1 MAIEATTARA
11 TQAYAQ
17 ALGNLGKMGE
27 GGAGATGASSGPS
40 GFAQVLGGVLENAMQ
55 AGKTSEAAAVQAA
68 AGKADVAGVVTA
80 INNAELAL
88 ETVVA
93 VRDRVISAYQEIMR
107 MPI

>member
-17 ALGNLGKMGE
+17 ALGNLTNMGE
-27 GGAGATGASSGPS
+27 GAAPTGASSGPG
-40 GFAQVLGGVLENAMQ
+40 GFAQVLGNVLDDAVQ
-55 AGKTSEAAAVQAA
+55 AGKTSEAAAVKAA
-68 AGKADVAGVVTA
+68 AGKADVADVVTA

>member
-17 ALGNLGKMGE
+17 ALGNLTKMGE
-27 GGAGATGASSGPS
+27 GASAPTGASSGPS
-40 GFAQVLGGVLENAMQ
+40 GFAQVLGGVLDNAMQ

-68 AGKADVAGVVTA
+68 AGKADVADVVTA

>member
-17 ALGNLGKMGE
+17 ALGNLGTL
-27 GGAGATGASSGPS
+27 GAGEKGPAGASSGPS
-40 GFAQVLGGVLENAMQ
+40 GFAQVLGGVLENAVE
-55 AGKTSEAAAVQAA
+55 AGRTSEAAAVKAA
-68 AGKADVAGVVTA
+68 AGKADVADVVTA